1 MPFCPETLS
10 FAQFSCSMHVSH
22 LPALPEKN
30 NQLLP
35 YDSALFF
42 RDTTNNQKKAH
53 FLSYFCLFS
62 SPSFP
67 PGLHSRAWK
76 GAWGGGDC
84 GGCLPHSPGSRRLP
98 SRPGAAFFPHGHG
111 CRLLPSRPGLGRDA
125 GHPRSCRRVSR
136 GMEAEPRGRPAAVRA
151 VRPEAGL

>member
-10 FAQFSCSMHVSH
+10 FAQFSCSMRVSH

-84 GGCLPHSPGSRRLP
+84 GGCLPHSPGCRRLP
-98 SRPGAAFFPHGHG
+98 SRPRLPPSSLTAGAGARRGAPAELPSGFPGDGSRAPGAARSGKG
-111 CRLLPSRPGLGRDA
+111 CPP
-125 GHPRSCRRVSR
+125 
-136 GMEAEPRGRPAAVRA
+136 
-151 VRPEAGL
+151 